1 MESKK
6 LKPSKWILVAAI
18 DWIIIVTGIALSSYS
33 LWFLPL
39 SILVVGNRQH
49 ALAIL
54 GHEGAHCLITRNRRI
69 NDLLTNWLVFY
80 PLGISLKEYR
90 IFHWA
95 HHQNTNTE
103 YDPEVILKR
112 TKPHAMVM
120 PFSQRKVAWHILS
133 DLVGCGIPQLLAF
146 LWHVKPKSVMD
157 TFFIMVAP
165 SIAVVLALSGFGT
178 EIAVWYVSLL
188 TSFWA
193 FFRYRVWAE
202 HVGGREYETLV
213 FDTNLFQRL
222 VFFPHNSDKHYEHH
236 RNCSVPF
243 YNLTRPTIGIGL
255 CQARQDN
262 LFIR

>member
-6 LKPSKWILVAAI
+6 LRPSKWITAAI
-18 DWIIIVTGIALSSYS
+18 ADWTIIVMAIALCSYS

-39 SILVVGNRQH
+39 SILVIGNRQH

-54 GHEGAHCLITRNRRI
+54 GHDGAHSLITRNRPL

-90 IFHWA
+90 KFHWA

-112 TKPHAMVM
+112 IKPHAMVM
-120 PFSQRKVAWHILS
+120 PFSQRKVIGHVLS
-133 DLVGCGIPQLLAF
+133 DLLGCGIPQLFAF
-146 LWHVKPKSVMD
+146 LWHVKPKSAID
-157 TFFIMVAP
+157 TLLILVAP
-165 SIAVVLALSGFGT
+165 SVAVVLVLCGFVVEVAAWYLSLF
-178 EIAVWYVSLL
+178 

-213 FDTNLFQRL
+213 FDTNLIQRL
-222 VFFPHNSDKHYEHH
+222 IFFPHNCDKHYEHH
-236 RNCSVPF
+236 QNCSVPF
-243 YNLTRPTIGIGL
+243 YDLIRPVIGIGL
-255 CQARQDN
+255 CQARRDN